1 MSFREADL
9 EKARGYIPKIAA
21 FAGHLGESAQMLLA
35 YAQMEEEIEVLA
47 SDLANYAMRR
57 ADEDVRVAKYQAMTG
72 RLMSSF
78 VELNAAGS
86 FATPELMAIPDETFE
101 GFFTACPELER
112 YRRYLLD
119 IRRRRAH
126 VLQPGRGE
134 AAGRRRRDG
143 SGSGQYLWSPDGCRY
158 DSSRTARMARAT
170 SIRCPT
176 APISPT
182 WSPAT
187 ARCARAPLRISITP
201 TASFRQ
207 HHRPPCWPPRSS
219 SCSSSREARK
229 YGSAMEASLDV
240 TNVPTSVYHE
250 PHRGRSQESGQDVPL
265 CRPAQKAPGRG
276 RAAYVRRLYRPL
288 VAGVSSRTFP
298 IEERQED
305 RLRRAGPAGRGLPQG
320 AAGGLR
326 QPLDR
331 RL

>member
-1 MSFREADL
+1 MAETKKIPERAELAQQDKWAIEDIYATDELWEAGL

-126 VLQPGRGE
+126 VLSPAE
-134 AAGRRRRDG
+134 EKLLAAAGEMAQAPDNIYGLLTDADMKFPDCTDG
-143 SGSGQYLWSPDGCRY
+143 EGNKHPLSHGTYISYMESGD
-158 DSSRTARMARAT
+158 RA
-170 SIRCPT
+170 
-176 APISPT
+176 
-182 WSPAT
+182 
-187 ARCARAPLRISITP
+187 LRKSAFENLYHTYGSFGNTIAAVL
-201 TASFRQ
+201 ASQVKQLQFFAQ
-207 HHRPPCWPPRSS
+207 
-219 SCSSSREARK
+219 ARK

-240 TNVPTSVYHE
+240 TNVPTSVYTNLIEAVHQNLDKMY
-250 PHRGRSQESGQDVPL
+250 RYVDS
-265 CRPAQKAPGRG
+265 AQKAPRRG
-276 RAAYVRRLYRPL
+276 RAAYVRPVL
-288 VAGVSSRTFP
+288 
-298 IEERQED
+298 
-305 RLRRAGPAGRGLPQG
+305 PAH
-320 AAGGLR
+320 
-326 QPLDR
+326 
-331 RL
+331 

>member
-1 MSFREADL
+1 MAETKKIPERAELAQQDKWAIEDIYATDELWEADL

-126 VLQPGRGE
+126 VLSPAE
-134 AAGRRRRDG
+134 EKLLAAAGEMAQAPDNIYGLLTDADMKFPDCTDG
-143 SGSGQYLWSPDGCRY
+143 EGNKHL
-158 DSSRTARMARAT
+158 
-170 SIRCPT
+170 
-176 APISPT
+176 
-182 WSPAT
+182 
-187 ARCARAPLRISITP
+187 
-201 TASFRQ
+201 
-207 HHRPPCWPPRSS
+207 
-219 SCSSSREARK
+219 
-229 YGSAMEASLDV
+229 SLI
-240 TNVPTSVYHE
+240 H
-250 PHRGRSQESGQDVPL
+250 
-265 CRPAQKAPGRG
+265 
-276 RAAYVRRLYRPL
+276 
-288 VAGVSSRTFP
+288 
-298 IEERQED
+298 I
-305 RLRRAGPAGRGLPQG
+305 
-320 AAGGLR
+320 
-326 QPLDR
+326 
-331 RL
+331 